1 MPRTQ
6 THAPEKGQ
14 AKRTGDK
21 GRGGT
26 AAAPVQVQKFLSG
39 LDYPVRRQQIIDKA
53 KENGADRQIIAMLER
68 LPDREYEGPS
78 GISRE
83 IGKAK

>member
-21 GRGGT
+21 GHGAT
-26 AAAPVQVQKFLSG
+26 AAAPVQAQKFLGG
-39 LDYPVRRQQIIDKA
+39 LDYPVRKQQIIEKA
-53 KENGADRQIIAMLER
+53 KANGAERQIIAMLER
-68 LPDREYEGPS
+68 LPDREYEGPA

-83 IGKAK
+83 LGKTK